1 MAKTYSAQQVAKE
14 AMLRYA
20 AGATINKDDID
31 TVRKALERICKKI
44 MIYSGDSEGGQRYI
58 NLWEKATTKNGKAT
72 RYIFTER
79 DKELAISSYEMIKY
93 LSQWQNSESVYPS
106 AVDIMNNIEEA
117 ERQNNIARQYVEEK
131 SSEEGTVQNEEEFG
145 VSGRDLRSAKLM
157 MMVEALFLQYF
168 TPIDMVKLEEDLEL
182 YKLGAGGTSTPET
195 VAAEKRLMDF
205 LNYCTPKK
213 A

>member
-1 MAKTYSAQQVAKE
+1 MRKYSTLQIANDVI
-14 AMLRYA
+14 LRYSEGKLSVPTGEA
-20 AGATINKDDID
+20 DRI
-31 TVRKALERICKKI
+31 RKVLERICKQTI
-44 MIYSGDSEGGQRYI
+44 ATGRTT
-58 NLWEKATTKNGKAT
+58 LWEKSTVKTGKAI
-72 RYIFTER
+72 RHEFSEHEKEMLMQSPELLKYLLSHER
-79 DKELAISSYEMIKY
+79 DYPKAKELLE
-93 LSQWQNSESVYPS
+93 
-106 AVDIMNNIEEA
+106 NIEEA

-131 SSEEGTVQNEEEFG
+131 SSEEGAVQNEEEFG

-168 TPIDMVKLEEDLEL
+168 TPIDMTKLEEDLEL